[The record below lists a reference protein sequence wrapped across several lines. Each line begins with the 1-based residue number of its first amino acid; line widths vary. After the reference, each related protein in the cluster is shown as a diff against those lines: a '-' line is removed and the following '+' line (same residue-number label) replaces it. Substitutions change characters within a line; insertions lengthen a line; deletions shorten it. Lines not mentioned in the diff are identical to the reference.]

1 MKYLVKTIKH
11 TTGEEFTDIIKV
23 KNNEDYVIVE
33 AESKEEAKR
42 KYVLE
47 VDDAHWEGMREELLK
62 IINKYIELAKKEDT
76 PLNIRF
82 MPISEYRTMI
92 YKKGQWVNMVFLK
105 TIGII
110 LIINTISVILGVLAI
125 ALTGIDIIGVFLML
139 CGVSIA
145 AIKGSKFLEE
155 NKK

>member
-1 MKYLVKTIKH
+1 MTNYLIRHITDSTNHTFTEVIKPR
-11 TTGEEFTDIIKV
+11 E
-23 KNNEDYVIVE
+23 NERYEIVS

-47 VDDAHWEGMREELLK
+47 VDDGHWEGMREELLK

-92 YKKGQWVNMVFLK
+92 YKKGQ
-105 TIGII
+105 
-110 LIINTISVILGVLAI
+110 
-125 ALTGIDIIGVFLML
+125 
-139 CGVSIA
+139 
-145 AIKGSKFLEE
+145 
-155 NKK
+155 

>member
-1 MKYLVKTIKH
+1 
-11 TTGEEFTDIIKV
+11 
-23 KNNEDYVIVE
+23 
-33 AESKEEAKR
+33 
-42 KYVLE
+42 
-47 VDDAHWEGMREELLK
+47 
-62 IINKYIELAKKEDT
+62 
-76 PLNIRF
+76 
-82 MPISEYRTMI
+82 
-92 YKKGQWVNMVFLK
+92 MVFLK

>member
-92 YKKGQWVNMVFLK
+92 YKKGQ
-105 TIGII
+105 
-110 LIINTISVILGVLAI
+110 
-125 ALTGIDIIGVFLML
+125 
-139 CGVSIA
+139 
-145 AIKGSKFLEE
+145 
-155 NKK
+155 

>member
-1 MKYLVKTIKH
+1 
-11 TTGEEFTDIIKV
+11 
-23 KNNEDYVIVE
+23 
-33 AESKEEAKR
+33 
-42 KYVLE
+42 
-47 VDDAHWEGMREELLK
+47 
-62 IINKYIELAKKEDT
+62 
-76 PLNIRF
+76 
-82 MPISEYRTMI
+82 
-92 YKKGQWVNMVFLK
+92 MVFLK

-155 NKK
+155 NEK

>member
-1 MKYLVKTIKH
+1 
-11 TTGEEFTDIIKV
+11 
-23 KNNEDYVIVE
+23 
-33 AESKEEAKR
+33 
-42 KYVLE
+42 
-47 VDDAHWEGMREELLK
+47 
-62 IINKYIELAKKEDT
+62 
-76 PLNIRF
+76 
-82 MPISEYRTMI
+82 
-92 YKKGQWVNMVFLK
+92 MVFLK

-139 CGVSIA
+139 CGVRIA